1 MLYLRIKNQFEGRM
15 DSYNYIDPR
24 SEIIDQIEGDER
36 LLWADKPARGIKFRV
51 SDVFLTIF
59 SIFWLGFAIFWTYM
73 AMDASILFALFGTPF
88 LLIGVYLLIGRYFLD
103 AISRKNT
110 VYALTNKRIIQKS
123 GIFTKSYKSVFL
135 ENLPSLSYTEKPD
148 GSGDISFGQTLES
161 FKKRDRRNNQ
171 DFPITRIEFVAN
183 ARSVHNKIADAKSKI
198 RVSDT
203 TTVTNW

>member
-36 LLWADKPARGIKFRV
+36 LLWADKPARGIRFRTT
-51 SDVFLTIF
+51 DIFLTF
-59 SIFWLGFAIFWTYM
+59 FGIFWLGFSIFWTYM

-88 LLIGVYLLIGRYFLD
+88 LLIGVYLLIGRYFFD

-123 GIFTKSYKSVFL
+123 GLFTKTYKSVFL
-135 ENLPSLSYTEKPD
+135 DNLPSLSYTEKAD
-148 GSGDISFGQTLES
+148 GSGDISFGQTLQS

-171 DFPITRIEFVAN
+171 DFSITRMDYIPNV
-183 ARSVHNKIADAKSKI
+183 RSVHNKIADAKSKI